1 MNLMGILLEASMQSA
16 RIMGL
21 VILIV
26 VPLVT
31 TFEILSRKKI
41 LDKISKKLSS
51 KMKWFDLPGE
61 AAFPLLSGFLMGI
74 VYGAGVLYAFK
85 EKKTLKTRDFTI
97 ICTFLSLCHSIIED
111 TLLFTVIGA
120 SFIWIFG
127 FRMILA
133 IVVIKAMLIIGK
145 LIPKLDFFGK

>member
-1 MNLMGILLEASMQSA
+1 MNFMSILLEASIQSV
-16 RIMGL
+16 RIMGI
-21 VILIV
+21 VVMIV

-51 KMKWFDLPGE
+51 TMKWLDLPGE

-74 VYGAGVLYAFK
+74 VYGAGALYAFK
-85 EKKTLKTRDFTI
+85 EKKILKTRDFTI

-111 TLLFTVIGA
+111 TFLFVFIGA

-127 FRMILA
+127 FRIILA
-133 IVVIKAMLIIGK
+133 IHLM
-145 LIPKLDFFGK
+145 F